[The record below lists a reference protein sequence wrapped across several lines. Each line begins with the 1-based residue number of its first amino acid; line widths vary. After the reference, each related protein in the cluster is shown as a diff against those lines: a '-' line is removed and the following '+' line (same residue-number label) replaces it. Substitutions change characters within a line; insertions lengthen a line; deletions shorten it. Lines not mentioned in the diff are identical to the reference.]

1 MNEHFFRFPLNT
13 LELEFLHKRFL
24 VSIFLHSIWNRR
36 RLVECLCSF
45 PRLPIKVVDTC
56 FEIVDL
62 RPLIVLPTLH
72 LQKQMPNCSHEPV
85 NIRIVSK
92 LETFTYLLGYIIR
105 LHVWRLVYQKQLT
118 EIPFCV
124 GVGVL
129 VLLAEALGVFVLL
142 FPGVTGGVACLE
154 VLL

>member
-24 VSIFLHSIWNRR
+24 VSISLHSIWNRR
-36 RLVECLCSF
+36 RSVECLCSF

-72 LQKQMPNCSHEPV
+72 LQKQMPNCYHEPV
-85 NIRIVSK
+85 NKRIVSK
-92 LETFTYLLGYIIR
+92 LETFTYLLCKLMRTRSRSHFKKFMCLKIR
-105 LHVWRLVYQKQLT
+105 QTLKAKSAILD
-118 EIPFCV
+118 
-124 GVGVL
+124 
-129 VLLAEALGVFVLL
+129 
-142 FPGVTGGVACLE
+142 
-154 VLL
+154 

>member
-13 LELEFLHKRFL
+13 LELEFLHKQFL
-24 VSIFLHSIWNRR
+24 VSISLHSISIRR
-36 RLVECLCSF
+36 RSVECLCSF

-85 NIRIVSK
+85 NRRILSK
-92 LETFTYLLGYIIR
+92 LETFTYLLGLEY
-105 LHVWRLVYQKQLT
+105 YSSA
-118 EIPFCV
+118 CV
-124 GVGVL
+124 AISISKATYRNSILRWGRCSC
-129 VLLAEALGVFVLL
+129 A
-142 FPGVTGGVACLE
+142 TC
-154 VLL
+154 